1 MENNKINK
9 TLLFITSPLFYVIDR
24 LLSNLNMKI
33 SRKIKIA
40 VLIICSLLVFVY
52 ALLKIVN

>member
-9 TLLFITSPLFYVIDR
+9 TLLFIKYPLFYVIDR

>member
-24 LLSNLNMKI
+24 LLPNLNMKI
-33 SRKIKIA
+33 SRKVKIA
-40 VLIICSLLVFVY
+40 LLIISSLFVFVY
-52 ALLKIVN
+52 ALLKIVK

>member
-40 VLIICSLLVFVY
+40 VLIICSLLVFIY